1 MQIIIGLITI
11 LFPVWMIPV
20 NLIFVAFSKK
30 QSKYYLVYLA
40 LGLAMFALFFD
51 MHGSAFDFSRYQNF
65 MVSSSKAANPFVFVS
80 QQGMFTEWS
89 NYPLFLVLSW
99 AIGKTGF
106 YQLLSVVGV
115 LFAYII
121 PVFVMQRNVDKVN
134 FIYITGVF
142 VVLTSSPALIVI
154 SGIRYFIGMGLLVL
168 IVFYIIPF
176 VSRRLGLIVLWTP
189 LLVHSATAIFILL
202 AYLALLIKIK
212 NILVRLTIIS
222 GVAFGFVMTLI
233 GKIVVPGKIGN
244 LLTTKLIAYSDANYV
259 LPLDKIVINV
269 PAAIVIVVF
278 ILLSVYGEK
287 INDVDWAGIYW
298 MMMYLIIY
306 FFDRVM
312 IERFT
317 WFILPVVALLLIRNM
332 SFAKNDSAMKYLLML
347 VYILLS
353 LMVGQ
358 KLFTQ
363 GLMYLLK
370 NLLNPEIWTANI
382 FSYFFS

>member
-202 AYLALLIKIK
+202 AYLVLSIKIK

-358 KLFTQ
+358 ELFTQ